1 MRRLLKPIRAVLAGL
16 LGVLLIVLAVN
27 VALVWRDVEA
37 DDLRFESAPQR
48 QRDLWKDVGILPGSF
63 ALQGLGIEDDL
74 DYRRSTSLFARAQ
87 PGRVSGEGSQ
97 IEALRGQAAL
107 ELTRASN
114 AESNPE
120 RRSQLLNFLGV
131 IPLDR
136 SLTEFERRA
145 SMLQTARGIFQSAI
159 RADPENDDAKVN
171 LEIVLRDLNITGL
184 PPNAPSGEAAGGQR
198 SSPGGVSGEGY

>member
-1 MRRLLKPIRAVLAGL
+1 VLAGL
-16 LGVLLIVLAVN
+16 LGVLLVVLAVN
-27 VALVWRDVEA
+27 VALVWRDVDA

-48 QRDLWKDVGILPGSF
+48 QRDLWKDAGILPGS
-63 ALQGLGIEDDL
+63 LTVQGLGIDDDL
-74 DYRRSTSLFARAQ
+74 AYRRSASLFARAQ
-87 PGRVSGEGSQ
+87 PGRVSGEGPQ
-97 IEALRGQAAL
+97 IEGLRGQAAL
-107 ELTRASN
+107 ELTRASSG
-114 AESNPE
+114 ESDPG

-136 SLTEFERRA
+136 SITEFERRA
-145 SMLQTARGIFQSAI
+145 SMLQTARGVFQGAI
-159 RADPENDDAKVN
+159 RLDPENDDAKVN

>member
-1 MRRLLKPIRAVLAGL
+1 MRRLLEPIGALLAGL
-16 LGVLLIVLAVN
+16 LGVLLIVLALN
-27 VALVWRDVEA
+27 VLLVSRDVSA
-37 DDLRFESAPQR
+37 DDLRFQSAPER
-48 QRDLWKDVGILPGSF
+48 QRDLWKDVGVIPGS
-63 ALQGLGIEDDL
+63 LIGQGLGIEDDL
-74 DYRRSTSLFARAQ
+74 AYRRSASLFARAQ
-87 PGRVSGEGSQ
+87 PGRRAGPQ

-114 AESNPE
+114 AESDPG

-136 SLTEFERRA
+136 SVTEFERRA
-145 SMLQTARGIFQSAI
+145 SMLQTARGVFQSAV
-159 RADPENDDAKVN
+159 RTDPENADAKVN

>member
-1 MRRLLKPIRAVLAGL
+1 MRRLLEPIGALLAGL
-16 LGVLLIVLAVN
+16 LGVLLIVLALN
-27 VALVWRDVEA
+27 VLLVSRDVSA
-37 DDLRFESAPQR
+37 DDLRFQSAPER
-48 QRDLWKDVGILPGSF
+48 QRDLWKDVGVIPGS
-63 ALQGLGIEDDL
+63 LIGHGLGIEDDL
-74 DYRRSTSLFARAQ
+74 AYRRSASLFARAQ
-87 PGRVSGEGSQ
+87 PGRRAGPQ

-114 AESNPE
+114 AESDPG

-136 SLTEFERRA
+136 SVTEFERRA
-145 SMLQTARGIFQSAI
+145 SMLQTARGVFQSAV
-159 RADPENDDAKVN
+159 RTDSENADAKVN

-184 PPNAPSGEAAGGQR
+184 PPNAPSGEAAGGRR

>member
-1 MRRLLKPIRAVLAGL
+1 MRRLLEPTGALLAGL
-16 LGVLLIVLAVN
+16 LGVLLIVLALN
-27 VALVWRDVEA
+27 VLLVSRDVSA
-37 DDLRFESAPQR
+37 DDLRFQSAPER
-48 QRDLWKDVGILPGSF
+48 QRDLWKDVGSIPGS
-63 ALQGLGIEDDL
+63 LIGQGLGIEDDL
-74 DYRRSTSLFARAQ
+74 AYRRSASLFARAQ
-87 PGRVSGEGSQ
+87 PGRRAGPQ

-114 AESNPE
+114 AESDPG

-136 SLTEFERRA
+136 SVTEFERRA
-145 SMLQTARGIFQSAI
+145 SMLQTARGVFQSAV
-159 RADPENDDAKVN
+159 RTDPENADAKVN

>member
-1 MRRLLKPIRAVLAGL
+1 VRRLLEPIGALLAGL
-16 LGVLLIVLAVN
+16 LGVLLIVLALN
-27 VALVWRDVEA
+27 VLLVSRDVSA
-37 DDLRFESAPQR
+37 DDLLFQSAPER
-48 QRDLWKDVGILPGSF
+48 QRDLWKDVGVIPGS
-63 ALQGLGIEDDL
+63 LVGQGLGIEDDL
-74 DYRRSTSLFARAQ
+74 AYRRSASLFARAQ
-87 PGRVSGEGSQ
+87 PGRRAGPQ

-114 AESNPE
+114 AESDPG

-136 SLTEFERRA
+136 SVTEFERRA
-145 SMLQTARGIFQSAI
+145 SMLQTARGVFQSAV
-159 RADPENDDAKVN
+159 RTDPENADAKVN